1 MGSLQYSFCFW
12 PYTLLGRTLGSASG
26 SHHGSWNLSAGCCSS
41 YRLYVIVEATSGFSL
56 LRVWTFSP
64 SWDAALVCIWAW
76 LHCFCYS
83 TSCFPA
89 RLRVF
94 WKIFRF
100 AFADRCIVC
109 GFFPPWTLIMVDALS
124 PLFPYF
130 APCRGSLFCS
140 MLCILRGHG
149 YRILLRGYSC
159 TLAVV
164 VSLFYQ

>member
-109 GFFPPWTLIMVDALS
+109 GFFPPGHWSWWRLCRPCFLILLHVVAH
-124 PLFPYF
+124 YF
-130 APCRGSLFCS
+130 APCCASSGAMDIEYCLGA
-140 MLCILRGHG
+140 IAVP
-149 YRILLRGYSC
+149 LL
-159 TLAVV
+159 
-164 VSLFYQ
+164 